1 MTVGSLGTMG
11 IGTLSALVGAFFL
24 FLILMHLKTLRA
36 LRREAER
43 NAETEFKAHVRA
55 LMNKLDQMGSPASQG
70 SRSRAVKRRAAKTV
84 PASRTARL
92 SFPTRSSWR
101 K

>member
-11 IGTLSALVGAFFL
+11 IGTLSALVGAFFV
-24 FLILMHLKTLRA
+24 FLVLLHLKTLRT

-43 NAETEFKAHVRA
+43 NAQAEFKAHVRA
-55 LMNKLDQMGSPASQG
+55 LMNKLDNIGTSSSQG
-70 SRSRAVKRRAAKTV
+70 PRMRAVKRRSAKIV
-84 PASRTARL
+84 PASRTTRL